1 MPMTDEPL
9 PVVVNRS
16 GGTASSL
23 GDELEGKLNQAFDGH
38 PVTLHLVEGKDVAT
52 TVEKQ
57 QASRIAVGGGDGT
70 LGGAAAVLAGSETA
84 LAVLPLGTRNHF
96 ARQLGVPLELAD
108 AAKVAAEGQVA
119 AVDIA
124 RAGDKV
130 FINNASV
137 GEYTRLVRHRE
148 GIDAPKWF
156 ATIPAA
162 WHVLRYPRPRALC
175 LTIDGE
181 RREVVTQLLFI
192 GNNRYSLEPAK
203 LGERESLTDG
213 VLSVYVVPLFGFFAL
228 IGFALRV
235 VFSRADP
242 RRYFELVGEAKELVI
257 EGTGELEIALDG
269 EVETL
274 PLPLTCRIEPGALRV
289 VTP

>member
-1 MPMTDEPL
+1 MNEAPL
-9 PVVVNRS
+9 PVIVNRS

-23 GDELEGKLNQAFDGH
+23 GDALEAKLAEAFAQS
-38 PVTLHLVEGKDVAT
+38 PVTLHLVDGKDVAA
-52 TVEKQ
+52 TVEAQ
-57 QASRIAVGGGDGT
+57 RVPRVAVGGGDGT

-108 AAKVAAEGQVA
+108 AAKVAATGEVG

-124 RAGDKV
+124 RAADKV

-162 WHVLRYPRPRALC
+162 WHVLRNPRPRALC
-175 LTIDGE
+175 LVVDGE
-181 RREVVTQLLFI
+181 RREVVTQLLFV
-192 GNNRYSLEPAK
+192 GNNRYSLEPGK
-203 LGERESLTDG
+203 LGERESLSDG
-213 VLSVYVVPLFGFFAL
+213 VLSIYVVPLFGFFAL
-228 IGFALRV
+228 LGFALRV

-242 RRYFELVGEAKELVI
+242 RTHFELIGEAKVLTI
-257 EGTGELEIALDG
+257 EGQGELEIALDG
-269 EVETL
+269 EVLNL
-274 PLPLTCRIEPGALRV
+274 PLPLDLRIDPGALRV